1 MRQWFRAF
9 QASKVG
15 ARQLAAGA
23 AGAALVL
30 VAGTESRPGAWL
42 VLPALACLVLL
53 YLTGRRLRAR

>member
-1 MRQWFRAF
+1 
-9 QASKVG
+9 VG